1 MNHKTRLGSTQ
12 LYIHPVGLG
21 ANAIGGHNLY
31 PDLDEEENRRLVEK
45 VIQSDINFIDTA
57 YAYGDGRSEEI
68 LGEVIAASGQRENLV
83 IATKA
88 SHRRLNG
95 GTVHDNSPD
104 FLNQA
109 VEEAL
114 DRLQTDYIDLFYIH
128 SPDEKTP
135 KDEAVAALQE
145 LKEAGKIKAIGLSN
159 FSLDQ
164 IKEANK
170 DGYVEVIQ
178 DHYNL
183 LHRDLED
190 ELFPYLEENDISFV
204 PFFPFQSGLLTG
216 KYDGS
221 ERFPVGDLRR
231 GQDDFRRQNF
241 QDNAKKVQQLKP
253 LAEKYGVGI
262 PNIVLAF
269 YLTRGPVQ
277 AVIPGA
283 KTPEQIH
290 SNLKTMQ
297 VKLSEDDIALIDQL
311 FPIK

>member
-1 MNHKTRLGSTQ
+1 MNYKTQ
-12 LYIHPVGLG
+12 LASSQLQVHPIGFG

-31 PDLDEEENRRLVEK
+31 PDLDEEENRQLVNY

-57 YAYGDGRSEEI
+57 YAYGNGRSEEI
-68 LGEVIAASGQRENLV
+68 LGEVIAASGQRESLV

-88 SHRRLNG
+88 SHRRVNG
-95 GTVHDNSPD
+95 EIFHDNSPD
-104 FLNQA
+104 FLKQA

-114 DRLQTDYIDLFYIH
+114 NRLQTDYIDLFYLH
-128 SPDEKTP
+128 YPDKKTP
-135 KDEAVAALQE
+135 KNEAVAVLQD

-183 LHRDLED
+183 LHRDLEQT
-190 ELFPYLEENDISFV
+190 LFPYLEENNISFV

-221 ERFPVGDLRR
+221 ESFPEGDLRR
-231 GQDDFRRQNF
+231 GQEDFQGQRFQN
-241 QDNAKKVQQLKP
+241 NVKKVQQLEP
-253 LAEKYGVGI
+253 LAKKYGVSI
-262 PNIVLAF
+262 SNIVLAF
-269 YLTRGPVQ
+269 YLTRGPIQ
-277 AVIPGA
+277 SVIPGA
-283 KTPEQIH
+283 KKPSQIDN
-290 SNLKTMQ
+290 NLKTMQ
-297 VKLSEDDIALIDQL
+297 VNLTKDDIALIDQL
-311 FPIK
+311 FK

>member
-1 MNHKTRLGSTQ
+1 MNYKTQ
-12 LYIHPVGLG
+12 LASSQLQVHPIGFG

-31 PDLDEEENRRLVEK
+31 PDLDEEENRQLVNY

-57 YAYGDGRSEEI
+57 YAYGNGRSEEI

-88 SHRRLNG
+88 SHRRVNG
-95 GTVHDNSPD
+95 EIFHDNSPD
-104 FLNQA
+104 FLKQA

-114 DRLQTDYIDLFYIH
+114 NRLQTDYIDLFYLH
-128 SPDEKTP
+128 YPDEKTP
-135 KDEAVAALQE
+135 KNEAVAVLQE

-178 DHYNL
+178 DYYNL
-183 LHRDLED
+183 LHRELED
-190 ELFPYLEENDISFV
+190 ELFPYLEENNISFV

-221 ERFPVGDLRR
+221 ESFPDGDLRR
-231 GQDDFRRQNF
+231 EQEDFQGQRF
-241 QDNAKKVQQLKP
+241 QDNVKRVQQLEP
-253 LAEKYGVGI
+253 LAKKYGVSI
-262 PNIVLAF
+262 SNIVLTF
-269 YLTRGPVQ
+269 YLTRGPIQ

-283 KTPEQIH
+283 KKPEQIDN
-290 SNLKTMQ
+290 NLKTMQ
-297 VKLSEDDIALIDQL
+297 VNLSKDDIALIDQL
-311 FPIK
+311 FK

>member
-145 LKEAGKIKAIGLSN
+145 LKEAGKIKAVGLSN

-190 ELFPYLEENDISFV
+190 ELFPYLVENDISFV

-221 ERFPVGDLRR
+221 ESFPVGDLRR
-231 GQDDFRRQNF
+231 GQEDFRGQRF
-241 QDNAKKVQQLKP
+241 QKNVEKVQQLEP
-253 LAEKYGVGI
+253 LAEKHGVDI
-262 PNIVLAF
+262 SNIVLAF
-269 YLTRGPVQ
+269 YLTRQPIQ

-283 KTPEQIH
+283 RTSEQIDN
-290 SNLKTMQ
+290 NLKTMQ
-297 VKLSEDDIALIDQL
+297 VNLSEDDIALIEQL
-311 FPIK
+311 FPIE

>member
-1 MNHKTRLGSTQ
+1 MNYKTQ
-12 LYIHPVGLG
+12 LASSQLQVHPIGFG

-31 PDLDEEENRRLVEK
+31 PDLDEEENRQLVNY

-57 YAYGDGRSEEI
+57 YAYGNGRSEEI

-88 SHRRLNG
+88 SHRRVNG
-95 GTVHDNSPD
+95 EIFHDNSPD
-104 FLNQA
+104 FLKQA

-114 DRLQTDYIDLFYIH
+114 NRLQTDYIDLFYLH
-128 SPDEKTP
+128 YPDKKTP
-135 KDEAVAALQE
+135 KNEAVAVLQD

-183 LHRDLED
+183 LHRDLEQT
-190 ELFPYLEENDISFV
+190 LFPYLEENNISFV

-221 ERFPVGDLRR
+221 ESFPEGDLRR
-231 GQDDFRRQNF
+231 GQEDFQGQRFQN
-241 QDNAKKVQQLKP
+241 NVKKVQQLEP
-253 LAEKYGVGI
+253 LAKKYGVSI
-262 PNIVLAF
+262 SNIVLAF
-269 YLTRGPVQ
+269 YLTRGPIQ
-277 AVIPGA
+277 SVIPGA
-283 KTPEQIH
+283 KKPSQIDN
-290 SNLKTMQ
+290 NLKTMQ
-297 VKLSEDDIALIDQL
+297 VNLTKDDIALIDQL
-311 FPIK
+311 FK

>member
-135 KDEAVAALQE
+135 KDEAVA
-145 LKEAGKIKAIGLSN
+145 
-159 FSLDQ
+159 
-164 IKEANK
+164 
-170 DGYVEVIQ
+170 
-178 DHYNL
+178 
-183 LHRDLED
+183 
-190 ELFPYLEENDISFV
+190 
-204 PFFPFQSGLLTG
+204 
-216 KYDGS
+216 
-221 ERFPVGDLRR
+221 
-231 GQDDFRRQNF
+231 
-241 QDNAKKVQQLKP
+241 
-253 LAEKYGVGI
+253 
-262 PNIVLAF
+262 
-269 YLTRGPVQ
+269 GP
-277 AVIPGA
+277 PCR
-283 KTPEQIH
+283 
-290 SNLKTMQ
+290 N
-297 VKLSEDDIALIDQL
+297 
-311 FPIK
+311 

>member
-1 MNHKTRLGSTQ
+1 MNYKTQ
-12 LYIHPVGLG
+12 LASSQLQVHPIGFG

-31 PDLDEEENRRLVEK
+31 PDLDEEENRQLVNY

-57 YAYGDGRSEEI
+57 YAYGNGRSEEI
-68 LGEVIAASGQRENLV
+68 LGEVIAASGQRESLV

-88 SHRRLNG
+88 SHRRVNG
-95 GTVHDNSPD
+95 ETFHDNSPD
-104 FLNQA
+104 FLKQA

-114 DRLQTDYIDLFYIH
+114 NRLETDYIDLFYLH
-128 SPDEKTP
+128 YPDKKTP
-135 KDEAVAALQE
+135 KNEAVAVLQD

-170 DGYVEVIQ
+170 EGCVEVVQ

-183 LHRDLED
+183 LHRDLEQS
-190 ELFPYLEENDISFV
+190 LFPYLQENNISFV

-221 ERFPVGDLRR
+221 ESFPDGDLRQ
-231 GQDDFRRQNF
+231 GQADFQGQRF
-241 QDNAKKVQQLKP
+241 QDNVKKVQQLKP
-253 LAEKYGVGI
+253 LAKKYNVSI
-262 PNIVLAF
+262 SNIVLAF
-269 YLTRGPVQ
+269 YLTRGPIQ

-283 KTPEQIH
+283 KKPEQIDN
-290 SNLKTMQ
+290 NLKTMQ
-297 VKLSEDDIALIDQL
+297 VNLSKDDIALIDQL
-311 FPIK
+311 FK

>member
-1 MNHKTRLGSTQ
+1 MNHKTQ
-12 LYIHPVGLG
+12 LASSQLQVHPIGFG

-31 PDLDEEENRRLVEK
+31 PDLDEEENRQLVNY

-57 YAYGDGRSEEI
+57 YAYGNGRSEEI

-88 SHRRLNG
+88 SHRRVNG
-95 GTVHDNSPD
+95 EIFHDNSPD
-104 FLNQA
+104 FLKQA

-114 DRLQTDYIDLFYIH
+114 NRLQTDYIDLFYLH
-128 SPDEKTP
+128 YPDKKTP
-135 KDEAVAALQE
+135 KNEAVAVLQD

-183 LHRDLED
+183 LHRDLEQT
-190 ELFPYLEENDISFV
+190 LFPYLEENNISFV

-221 ERFPVGDLRR
+221 ESFPEGDLRR
-231 GQDDFRRQNF
+231 GQEDFQGQRFQN
-241 QDNAKKVQQLKP
+241 NVKKVQQLEP
-253 LAEKYGVGI
+253 LAKKYGVSI
-262 PNIVLAF
+262 SNIVLAF
-269 YLTRGPVQ
+269 YLTRGPIQ
-277 AVIPGA
+277 SVIPGA
-283 KTPEQIH
+283 KKPSQIDN
-290 SNLKTMQ
+290 NLKTMQ
-297 VKLSEDDIALIDQL
+297 VNLTKDDIALIDQL
-311 FPIK
+311 FK

>member
-1 MNHKTRLGSTQ
+1 MNHKTQ
-12 LYIHPVGLG
+12 LASSQLQVHPIGFG

-31 PDLDEEENRRLVEK
+31 PYLDEEKNRQLVNY

-57 YAYGDGRSEEI
+57 YAYGNGRSEEI

-88 SHRRLNG
+88 SLRRVNG
-95 GTVHDNSPD
+95 ETFHDNSPD
-104 FLNQA
+104 FLKQA

-114 DRLQTDYIDLFYIH
+114 NRLQTDYIDLFYLH
-128 SPDEKTP
+128 YPDKKTP
-135 KDEAVAALQE
+135 KNEAVAVLQE

-183 LHRDLED
+183 LHRSLEQS
-190 ELFPYLEENDISFV
+190 LFPYLEENNISFV

-221 ERFPVGDLRR
+221 ESFPDGDLRR
-231 GQDDFRRQNF
+231 EQEDFQGQRF
-241 QDNAKKVQQLKP
+241 QDNVKRVQQLEP
-253 LAEKYGVGI
+253 LAKKYGVSI
-262 PNIVLAF
+262 ANIVLAF
-269 YLTRGPVQ
+269 YLTRGPIQ

-283 KTPEQIH
+283 KKPEQIDN
-290 SNLKTMQ
+290 NLKTMQ
-297 VKLSEDDIALIDQL
+297 VNLSKDDIALIDQL
-311 FPIK
+311 FK